1 MGLANLVTDG
11 QLSKRPMKAGIPAG
25 TWGTG
30 GLWEDPLTFLWQF
43 PQWLEGR
50 MDDFLESF
58 LESVSG

>member
-1 MGLANLVTDG
+1 MHEGWDPGLYVGD
-11 QLSKRPMKAGIPAG
+11 
-25 TWGTG
+25 W

-58 LESVSG
+58 LGSVSG